1 MEKLEWL
8 MNYMNKKLEELAKE
22 PLQDF
27 SVVEKA
33 FLRANAV
40 LIKYDQELA
49 LLYSNEY
56 VDITNSK
63 IENYLA

>member
-8 MNYMNKKLEELAKE
+8 MNYMNNKLEEFAKE

-27 SVVEKA
+27 SVVERA

-40 LIKYDQELA
+40 LMKYDKELA

-56 VDITNSK
+56 VNIINFK
-63 IENYLA
+63 IEDYL

>member
-8 MNYMNKKLEELAKE
+8 MNYMNNKLEELAKE

-40 LIKYDQELA
+40 LMKYDQELA

-56 VDITNSK
+56 VEIVNSK
-63 IENYLA
+63 IEIYL